1 MDIDA
6 RALYVISVTAE
17 LAGVHPQTLRIYE
30 RKGLLSP
37 ARTSGRSRRYC
48 LALFGS
54 LLALIALSYPLYATL
69 KGELLPGPGHV
80 SLVGYTIVQL
90 FTRKG
95 TGSIFDPASQTHAI
109 VTAWLKL
116 DPWLLGAALVLAPIA
131 LARRSTRSVAIAFL
145 IQVVMVLR
153 PGYLPNMY
161 VIGLLPFA
169 ALIVAGGAE
178 ALWKAPLLRGAVA
191 ALAVVAVVVV
201 APGWAST
208 DHGALTAKPDAP
220 TRAAQ
225 QWLVQHVGHDKHLIV
240 GDEFWIYLIQ
250 HGFDHH
256 PVKGGFFSRN
266 VVVYWPLDYDP
277 AVKKR
282 FPGGWR
288 DFDYIVSTQPVRS
301 TLPLTPTTAQAL
313 THSRVVVQFGRG
325 DGRIEVRAITP
336 GPPGAG

>member
-1 MDIDA
+1 M
-6 RALYVISVTAE
+6 
-17 LAGVHPQTLRIYE
+17 
-30 RKGLLSP
+30 
-37 ARTSGRSRRYC
+37 
-48 LALFGS
+48 
-54 LLALIALSYPLYATL
+54 
-69 KGELLPGPGHV
+69 
-80 SLVGYTIVQL
+80 
-90 FTRKG
+90 
-95 TGSIFDPASQTHAI
+95 
-109 VTAWLKL
+109 
-116 DPWLLGAALVLAPIA
+116 
-131 LARRSTRSVAIAFL
+131 
-145 IQVVMVLR
+145 
-153 PGYLPNMY
+153 
-161 VIGLLPFA
+161 
-169 ALIVAGGAE
+169 
-178 ALWKAPLLRGAVA
+178 
-191 ALAVVAVVVV
+191 
-201 APGWAST
+201 
-208 DHGALTAKPDAP
+208 
-220 TRAAQ
+220 
-225 QWLVQHVGHDKHLIV
+225 GHDKHLIV